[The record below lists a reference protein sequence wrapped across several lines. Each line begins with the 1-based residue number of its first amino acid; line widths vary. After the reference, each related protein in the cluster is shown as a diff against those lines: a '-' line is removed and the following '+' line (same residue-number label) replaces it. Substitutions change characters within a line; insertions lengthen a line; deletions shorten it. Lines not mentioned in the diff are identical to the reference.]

1 MDFLEESSFRIFV
14 LLNKTLLPVDLTFL
28 RNFKCKRDKFFN
40 GNYYGGLSEISR
52 NVSNEELGGRQDSK
66 SLNRKCVIDLTPEI
80 WICHLKQTQIFLIKS
95 LFRKKSFEVKFS
107 CFLKRTCERN
117 FFDYKKRENTFISK
131 CLYETNFWSFSRS
144 FLIKELVSVVQLF

>member
-1 MDFLEESSFRIFV
+1 MDFLMESSFQIFV

-66 SLNRKCVIDLTPEI
+66 SLNRKCVIDLTLEI
-80 WICHLKQTQIFLIKS
+80 WIRHLKQTQIFLIKS
-95 LFRKKSFEVKFS
+95 LFRKKSFEVKFL
-107 CFLKRTCERN
+107 CFLIRTCVRN
-117 FFDYKKRENTFISK
+117 FFWLQKTWKIIPKS
-131 CLYETNFWSFSRS
+131 LYETNFWSFSRS

>member
-28 RNFKCKRDKFFN
+28 RNFKCKRDKFSN

-80 WICHLKQTQIFLIKS
+80 GICHLKQTQIFLIKS

-117 FFDYKKRENTFISK
+117 FLLITKNVKI
-131 CLYETNFWSFSRS
+131 RS
-144 FLIKELVSVVQLF
+144 YQNACTRQIFGRFQGHSLLKS